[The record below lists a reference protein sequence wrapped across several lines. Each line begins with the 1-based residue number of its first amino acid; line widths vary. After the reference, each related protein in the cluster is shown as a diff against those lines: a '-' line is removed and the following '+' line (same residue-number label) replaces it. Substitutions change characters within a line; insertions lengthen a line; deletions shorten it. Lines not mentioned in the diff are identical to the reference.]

1 MTMKCAISSLF
12 IAAGITVAALSAGCA
27 PEPAQSA
34 RTQPLPDPGTD
45 QEYEVKFPEAGGGA
59 TRYIRLALGD
69 DLSKDCGLLRA
80 HFSFD
85 SADPLPQDKIAL
97 KDVSECL
104 NRPDLQSA
112 DIEIIGRADSRG
124 SSAYN
129 LDLGRK
135 RAEAVKGLLIEAG
148 VAKERIVT
156 SSTGAVEAVGEDKG
170 KYSYGYDRR
179 VDVLISSTAHR
190 PR

>member
-34 RTQPLPDPGTD
+34 RTQPLPDPGAD

-156 SSTGAVEAVGEDKG
+156 SSTGAAEAVGEDKG

>member
-45 QEYEVKFPEAGGGA
+45 QEYEVKFPEAGGGS

-104 NRPDLQSA
+104 NRPALQSA

-156 SSTGAVEAVGEDKG
+156 SSTGAAEAVGEDKG